1 MVNMN
6 MIFNGPGISAN
17 GTQDIDKVSADK
29 SALGKMITAWETK
42 QRSAKKLGGFGL
54 MAVTL
59 AACNSDDDSS
69 ASGTDATPYDDAY
82 VATQVA
88 AATAAAEAAAA
99 EAAATA
105 KAAADAAAATA
116 AADAAAAAATQ
127 TAYDAL
133 TAPKTL
139 SLTSSATAD
148 ALVGGQGDDTFTG
161 AAGTLGNTDTMRDN
175 SAVDNDTA
183 NLTHETATNIGTFTA
198 QGIENINLNINSVGA
213 PSLDAANLTGVT
225 NLTITKGDVV
235 IAGSTLTGNKTVT
248 ITNLS
253 GIEVANVNM
262 GTGTTGN
269 VSVTQAVTAAGTTVG
284 ADVTTGTVSVL
295 GAATVNAASSTN
307 VTMGGTGNATQD
319 AKATTVNA
327 AAATVIN
334 VGSNTDGASAFD
346 NAAITGAITIN
357 GAAANNVDAAISGG
371 ATINVLGGTAAVGGG
386 VALTAID
393 ASGLTL
399 TTTASGTA
407 TAPTVINLDGPATAG
422 LVKVATVNAV
432 GSVTLETGSAT
443 DAIEALTLNGNAA
456 AATYTVTSTNGASTS
471 IAGNS
476 FTTLA
481 GDEAEFSGLTITG
494 PVAAINLAATSTA
507 GTIAAGLW
515 SADSIGVGF
524 DNANNIITATSGQ
537 TYTFTSATQTGGI
550 NFDFAATELV
560 QDLTIVSGDVNGTS
574 STVGTL
580 TANALDVKSGAT
592 TNSGTVNIIA
602 NDSNLTATS
611 LVGYALTDVI
621 ITGDED
627 VALGTVT
634 TINSINA
641 AGSTG
646 RISATLGASAK
657 GITTGTGIDTVVL
670 SGNRVHTVDTGAG
683 NDIITATDTADTS
696 TIIAGEGNDNIT
708 LTDTTQYVVAGGA
721 GNDTFNMGITQLTAT
736 VVGGDGTDTLAITA
750 GTMTYSTAGFSASGI
765 ESLNLTATNGTT
777 VFGAAQFAGLS
788 SSAVTATGGNDVLQ
802 INTVATTGSTID
814 NSGLT
819 VATSSDPTI
828 NYVLNSGPDTVT
840 GGIYGE
846 NFVMN
851 GADGIRGADTI
862 EGGATGTDTI
872 SSNDTTVT
880 ETGSAASTGVVLNM
894 GTSPVTGVSVLANV
908 GDYLSGSA
916 TEVASG
922 TMAYIFNAADAAT
935 PVNSNIVDNISGI
948 ENFTSTD
955 GAGVEYVVG
964 SSANNVLTLG
974 AGADYGSGGP
984 GDDTILGE
992 AGADILLGG
1001 DGADTITGGDGIDT
1015 ITTGNGIDNVSYFG
1029 IVAAANANNV
1039 TDFTYGLNGDVLQFS
1054 DASLAV
1060 DAGAFTAGTAI
1071 ALTTVA
1077 AVTGGRDVAN
1087 EIIFD
1092 TIANLGALGVSIGD
1106 ESGNGNNVYQLAVAS
1121 DTGAI
1126 FYDADGDWTA
1136 ASVQIGDLNN
1146 SGTALVAGN
1155 FEIIA

>member
-1 MVNMN
+1 
-6 MIFNGPGISAN
+6 
-17 GTQDIDKVSADK
+17 
-29 SALGKMITAWETK
+29 
-42 QRSAKKLGGFGL
+42 
-54 MAVTL
+54 
-59 AACNSDDDSS
+59 
-69 ASGTDATPYDDAY
+69 
-82 VATQVA
+82 
-88 AATAAAEAAAA
+88 
-99 EAAATA
+99 
-105 KAAADAAAATA
+105 
-116 AADAAAAAATQ
+116 
-127 TAYDAL
+127 
-133 TAPKTL
+133 
-139 SLTSSATAD
+139 
-148 ALVGGQGDDTFTG
+148 
-161 AAGTLGNTDTMRDN
+161 
-175 SAVDNDTA
+175 
-183 NLTHETATNIGTFTA
+183 
-198 QGIENINLNINSVGA
+198 LNINSVGA

-407 TAPTVINLDGPATAG
+407 TAPTIINLDGPATAG

-708 LTDTTQYVVAGGA
+708 LTDTTQYVVAGELV
-721 GNDTFNMGITQLTAT
+721 MIRSIWVL
-736 VVGGDGTDTLAITA
+736 L
-750 GTMTYSTAGFSASGI
+750 
-765 ESLNLTATNGTT
+765 SLQRL
-777 VFGAAQFAGLS
+777 
-788 SSAVTATGGNDVLQ
+788 
-802 INTVATTGSTID
+802 
-814 NSGLT
+814 
-819 VATSSDPTI
+819 
-828 NYVLNSGPDTVT
+828 
-840 GGIYGE
+840 
-846 NFVMN
+846 
-851 GADGIRGADTI
+851 
-862 EGGATGTDTI
+862 
-872 SSNDTTVT
+872 
-880 ETGSAASTGVVLNM
+880 
-894 GTSPVTGVSVLANV
+894 
-908 GDYLSGSA
+908 
-916 TEVASG
+916 
-922 TMAYIFNAADAAT
+922 
-935 PVNSNIVDNISGI
+935 
-948 ENFTSTD
+948 
-955 GAGVEYVVG
+955 
-964 SSANNVLTLG
+964 
-974 AGADYGSGGP
+974 
-984 GDDTILGE
+984 
-992 AGADILLGG
+992 
-1001 DGADTITGGDGIDT
+1001 
-1015 ITTGNGIDNVSYFG
+1015 
-1029 IVAAANANNV
+1029 
-1039 TDFTYGLNGDVLQFS
+1039 
-1054 DASLAV
+1054 
-1060 DAGAFTAGTAI
+1060 
-1071 ALTTVA
+1071 
-1077 AVTGGRDVAN
+1077 
-1087 EIIFD
+1087 
-1092 TIANLGALGVSIGD
+1092 
-1106 ESGNGNNVYQLAVAS
+1106 
-1121 DTGAI
+1121 
-1126 FYDADGDWTA
+1126 
-1136 ASVQIGDLNN
+1136 
-1146 SGTALVAGN
+1146 
-1155 FEIIA
+1155 